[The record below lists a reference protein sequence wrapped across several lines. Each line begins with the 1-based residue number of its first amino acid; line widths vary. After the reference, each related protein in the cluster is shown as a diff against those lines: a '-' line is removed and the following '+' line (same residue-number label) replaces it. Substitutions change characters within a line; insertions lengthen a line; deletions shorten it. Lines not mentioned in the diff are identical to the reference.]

1 MTRPE
6 RLTGKRRLHLGMHME
21 KRDPDIVTIFQ
32 KETLE
37 LLYAFRLVGKTKEEG
52 IRGISPL

>member
-1 MTRPE
+1 M
-6 RLTGKRRLHLGMHME
+6 GKRRLHLGVHME